1 MSTSAA
7 DRRAARR
14 ARVLGGGESRLKLV
28 TGEISSLKAE
38 DQLLD
43 DGVAELI
50 QATDE
55 ATNNEP
61 KAVHVPQVRV
71 DPAQRRRDA
80 AARREKAA
88 KLAEQILRAAE
99 TSHKP
104 AAEQPVVAAKA
115 ETKAETASEAVSVK
129 ETTAAPATFRRHTLA
144 LTLHTVRD
152 HAIRLLLVAAAVY
165 VGTTVVRCSADSE
178 VLTVAVSTA

>member
-1 MSTSAA
+1 MLTSAA

-14 ARVLGGGESRLKLV
+14 ARVLAGGESRLKLV
-28 TGEISSLKAE
+28 TGELSSLKAE

-50 QATDE
+50 QATDDDD
-55 ATNNEP
+55 EP
-61 KAVHVPQVRV
+61 KAVNVPQVRV

-88 KLAEQILRAAE
+88 KVAEEILTAAAVGNN
-99 TSHKP
+99 KP
-104 AAEQPVVAAKA
+104 TAEPVAAKTDA
-115 ETKAETASEAVSVK
+115 PIEAETASAK
-129 ETTAAPATFRRHTLA
+129 EPTATFRRHTLA

-165 VGTTVVRCSADSE
+165 VGKLHDCLEIWR
-178 VLTVAVSTA
+178 